1 MTDFDWLKFS
11 MNVRMS
17 GDATYPEWLKINSFL
32 EVIYKGILRIIYFLY
47 SPFPW
52 QITKLSHLIG
62 FFDSILYI
70 IVSYYIFLNFNKIWN
85 MIV

>member
-47 SPFPW
+47 SIFPW
-52 QITKLSHLIG
+52 QI
-62 FFDSILYI
+62 
-70 IVSYYIFLNFNKIWN
+70 N
-85 MIV
+85 

>member
-32 EVIYKGILRIIYFLY
+32 EIIF
-47 SPFPW
+47 F
-52 QITKLSHLIG
+52 KL
-62 FFDSILYI
+62 FK
-70 IVSYYIFLNFNKIWN
+70 LNFSLTNKTRLEESLFPDLLRYFIL
-85 MIV
+85 IDIS